1 MDTQYNIGFI
11 CSRRQCEL
19 GRSARVAMRWIE
31 PGSLNRIDYTFQ
43 HLENE
48 SNQIANAL
56 KKVGFMEGDIIISFL
71 PKTPEL
77 FFMFLGILK
86 INAIAGML
94 FSSFGDDALLER
106 LREANGIVT
115 KNNLLKKVQKI
126 LPELKKLKYI
136 IIVDHEGDGEDKI
149 LSYQKL
155 MRGSSDQ
162 YSIPQT
168 KANQPSVLHYTSGST
183 AKPKGVLHVHGSIDS
198 LTATAVEIL
207 QINDQEIYWCTA
219 DQGWITGTS
228 YGIIGPWSKGV
239 TQVHYGGGYNPQ
251 AWFTILEREKITI
264 WYTAPTALRMLM
276 KEEDSFFKKFS
287 LDNLKYIF
295 SVGEPL
301 NPEILTWA
309 RKVLRHDIYDTWFQ
323 TETGSIMI
331 ANRPGLPI
339 KPGSMGKPVAGISAS
354 IIGDNG
360 EILPS
365 GETGHLCLKPGWPS
379 MFITYL
385 NNHQVYQEKFRNGYY
400 LTGDNAY
407 QDNDGYFW
415 FIGRSDDI
423 INTSGHLVSP
433 FEVESSL
440 LEMPEIAESGVV
452 GVPDSL
458 LYEKVVAFIV
468 LKKGFSWNREL
479 ELKIRLHVMNRLSSI
494 ASPSEIFIIEK
505 LPKNRSGKIMRRVL
519 KARYLGEDPGD
530 ISTMED

>member
-1 MDTQYNIGFI
+1 MGTQHNIGFI
-11 CSRRQCEL
+11 CTGKQCEL
-19 GRSARVAMRWIE
+19 GRADRVAMRWIE
-31 PGSLNRIDYTFQ
+31 PGTLTRHDYSFQ
-43 HLENE
+43 NLDNE
-48 SNQIANAL
+48 SNRFANAL
-56 KKVGFMEGDIIISFL
+56 IEVGFKEGDIIISFL

-86 INAIAGML
+86 IKAVAGML
-94 FSSFGDDALLER
+94 FSSFGDEALLER

-115 KNNLLKKVQKI
+115 KSNLLKKVLKI
-126 LPELKKLKYI
+126 LPELKKLKHI
-136 IIVDHEGDGEDKI
+136 IIVDSDSHGEGKI
-149 LSYQKL
+149 LGYRKL
-155 MRGSSDQ
+155 MRDASDH
-162 YSIPQT
+162 YSVPQT
-168 KANQPSVLHYTSGST
+168 PANQPSVLHYTSGST

-198 LTATAVEIL
+198 QTATATEIL

-228 YGIIGPWSKGV
+228 YGIIGPWSQGV
-239 TQVHYGGGYNPQ
+239 TQVHYGGGYDPL
-251 AWFTILEREKITI
+251 AWFTILEREKVTI

-276 KEEDSFFKKFS
+276 KEEDSFFNKFS
-287 LDNLKYIF
+287 LNNLKYIF

-301 NPEILTWA
+301 NPEILTWS
-309 RKVLRHDIYDTWFQ
+309 RKVLQHDIYDTWFQ

-339 KPGSMGKPVAGISAS
+339 KPGSMGKPVTGISVS
-354 IIGDNG
+354 IIGDDGKNLPPG
-360 EILPS
+360 EA
-365 GETGHLCLKPGWPS
+365 GHLCLKPGWPS

-385 NNHQVYQEKFRNGYY
+385 NNDQVYQEKFKNGNY

-407 QDNDGYFW
+407 QDEEGYFW

-440 LEMPEIAESGVV
+440 LEMPEVAESGVV

-458 LYEKVVAFIV
+458 LYEKVVAYIV
-468 LKKGFSWNREL
+468 LKNQYSWNREL

-494 ASPSEIFIIEK
+494 ASPSEIFIVDK